1 MLNAN
6 NVLESKIEGNTRAAT
21 GIKKKETNVEARKIQ
36 EKIRQDWLQKPNL
49 TETELEYLNNY
60 YYDDNYYY
68 CEECDT
74 IDDKSNW
81 FWYDD
86 DEYTDYLHIKCNK
99 DKYLEQQ
106 KNLRLVGASE
116 GNS

>member
-1 MLNAN
+1 MM
-6 NVLESKIEGNTRAAT
+6 EETKMETRE
-21 GIKKKETNVEARKIQ
+21 IR

-60 YYDDNYYY
+60 YYTDYMY
-68 CEECDT
+68 CEECDK
-74 IDDKSNW
+74 IAPDSDW

-99 DKYLEQQ
+99 DKYSEQ
-106 KNLRLVGASE
+106 
-116 GNS
+116 